1 MWNEIKDSKDIKEF
15 MERVIYFHDSC
26 IKEIKYLSGAYV
38 QENLAMRPINESR
51 ILSVIFQRQFEDISM
66 IELQFEG
73 IDYLKL
79 FPNNENYTC
88 EILDSA
94 MFIFNNRI
102 YWADSEDVSPDNFE
116 SYDGT
121 LICASKLR
129 WRAINGCMGDKEFFV
144 PVS

>member
-1 MWNEIKDSKDIKEF
+1 MWHEIKNTNDIYEF

-38 QENLAMRPINESR
+38 EEDLSMNPVNDCRV
-51 ILSVIFQRQFEDISM
+51 LSVIIQRQFEELPM
-66 IELQFEG
+66 IELQFDG
-73 IDYLKL
+73 LDYLKL

-102 YWADSEDVSPDNFE
+102 YWADSADVSSSNFE
-116 SYDGT
+116 AYNGT

-129 WRAINGCMGDKEFFV
+129 WRSIDCGIGKKEFFV
-144 PVS
+144 SIL